1 MNWKL
6 CKVYDLPC
14 HGEVKTKMR
23 YKNNSKFIINIVMS
37 GNGNVDGKRGE
48 KERKNIFALEG
59 KGKNNS
65 SRCVSLVFYSAK
77 KRPKIPIFTT
87 LINNENLRIFEGKK
101 SRRGTS
107 NFRRIIT
114 PQKCSTVVV

>member
-14 HGEVKTKMR
+14 HGEVKTKLR
-23 YKNNSKFIINIVMS
+23 YKNNSRVLIINIVRLAM
-37 GNGNVDGKRGE
+37 GTLMARERE

-65 SRCVSLVFYSAK
+65 SRCVSLIFYSAK
-77 KRPKIPIFTT
+77 KRPKIPIFST
-87 LINNENLRIFEGKK
+87 LINNENLRIF
-101 SRRGTS
+101 
-107 NFRRIIT
+107 IT
-114 PQKCSTVVV
+114 PQKCSTIVV